1 MPNTEGL
8 KEGEGSLFPFDLSQ
22 VGSPP
27 QKVFDILQEDVS
39 EEAFYDKPSWVD
51 PENDACNLPL
61 SQPACSFSR
70 LFFQLGW
77 GFLLSLCVWVH
88 LPERPASTLCSL
100 CKIWQC
106 LRKYSCSLG
115 QEIPRLFKRASQKF
129 QLGTHSHLHKLIYV
143 MWTVWEVLHSEHSYG
158 RFCVNY
164 NDEYVRSSSIKVKCF
179 KRAWNFSEI
188 H

>member
-39 EEAFYDKPSWVD
+39 EEAFYDKPSWLD
-51 PENDACNLPL
+51 PESNACNLPL

-77 GFLLSLCVWVH
+77 GFLLSL
-88 LPERPASTLCSL
+88 
-100 CKIWQC
+100 
-106 LRKYSCSLG
+106 
-115 QEIPRLFKRASQKF
+115 
-129 QLGTHSHLHKLIYV
+129 
-143 MWTVWEVLHSEHSYG
+143 
-158 RFCVNY
+158 
-164 NDEYVRSSSIKVKCF
+164 
-179 KRAWNFSEI
+179 
-188 H
+188 